1 MNDEN
6 LKNVLIIDRA
16 TNEVIYKPEIE
27 IDEETYEDAV
37 NKLVA
42 KLLLSLKRG
51 NDMRNLDPRS
61 VFLWKKEV

>member
-1 MNDEN
+1 MIDEN

-16 TNEVIYKPEIE
+16 TNEVINEPDIK

-42 KLLLSLKRG
+42 ELMLSLKRG
-51 NDMRNLDPRS
+51 NDMKNLDPRS
-61 VFLWKKEV
+61 VFSWKKEV